1 MSSGTDDTGQGSA
14 SGSSE
19 KAIPA
24 ERQFTLKCVDWLM
37 AEKIG
42 QANVVKGGM
51 FLRTTRPS
59 KVGATVQV
67 TIQLPDKKRV
77 VVQATVRQVLNK
89 EEAKKKNRHAG
100 IGVQTNPDDIRQL
113 KALVQIAQMRQG
125 KILDQDQ
132 KKATRPVSDKQ
143 ETRPIP
149 RGGVPRGPSA
159 DILGIDFGVTY
170 SGISAAIGEK
180 VYMIPDDK
188 GRTLLPSVVTY
199 PESGEPL
206 VGWEARPQQLIHPE
220 RTVNSIKR
228 ILGRSYSDQNIAG
241 LLQYAPYGAM
251 AGPGDTILVDID
263 GERYATPQICAPIIR
278 RLVDTAS
285 RHLSKTVSRAVF
297 SVPVTFDDVQK
308 NALKQAARI
317 AGVEVVEMVEEPVA
331 GALAYGF
338 GQARNELVAVYDFGG
353 GTFDFTVLDMS
364 MDHYRVL
371 VTEGDAWLGG
381 DDFDLAMA
389 ETLANDFWQQTKVE
403 LQNRTVEWQRL
414 LFACEKAKR
423 QLSDQLEAQ
432 VVLQKLIEA
441 PKPMDLRQTV
451 TRDRFQSICEDLL
464 ERSLDVCQSALSSI
478 DLEPRDVTEV
488 VVTGGTSRIP
498 FIRDG
503 VAKLFDKEVKTLV
516 NPEDAIALG
525 NGLFAA
531 RIAEHVVTGAHSLP

>member
-1 MSSGTDDTGQGSA
+1 MSSGTDA
-14 SGSSE
+14 P
-19 KAIPA
+19 IPA
-24 ERQFTLKCVDWLM
+24 KCQLTLKCVDWLM

-42 QANVVKGGM
+42 QANVNKGGM
-51 FLRTTRPS
+51 FLRTTRPI
-59 KVGATVQV
+59 KVGDEVQV
-67 TIQLPDKKRV
+67 TIQLPDKEQV
-77 VVQATVRQVLNK
+77 VVLATVRQVIGK
-89 EEAKKKNRHAG
+89 DEAKKKNRPAG
-100 IGVQTNPDDIRQL
+100 IGVQTSRDYLQEL
-113 KALVQIAQMRQG
+113 KALVQIAQIRQG
-125 KILDQDQ
+125 KILDQDKQ
-132 KKATRPVSDKQ
+132 PQRPASESR
-143 ETRPIP
+143 ETKPVP
-149 RGGVPRGPSA
+149 RAGVPRGPSA
-159 DILGIDFGVTY
+159 GILGIDFGVTF
-170 SGISAAIGEK
+170 SGISAAIGET

-199 PESGEPL
+199 PESGDPL

-220 RTVNSIKR
+220 RTVTSIKR
-228 ILGRSYSDQNIAG
+228 LLGRNYSDQNIAG
-241 LLQYAPYGAM
+241 LLQYAPYNAM
-251 AGPGDTILVDID
+251 AGPADSIIVDVG
-263 GERYATPQICAPIIR
+263 GERYATPQVCAPIIR
-278 RLVDTAS
+278 RLADTAGK
-285 RHLSKTVSRAVF
+285 HLGTTVDKAVF
-297 SVPVTFDDVQK
+297 SIPVTFDEAQK
-308 NALKQAARI
+308 SALKQAARI

-338 GQARNELVAVYDFGG
+338 GKSKNELIAVYDFGG

-389 ETLANDFWQQTKVE
+389 ESLANDFWQQTKVE

-423 QLSDQLEAQ
+423 QLSVQEEAE

-441 PKPMDLRQTV
+441 PQAMDLRHTM
-451 TRDRFQSICEDLL
+451 TRDRFKSICEDLV
-464 ERSLDVCQSALSSI
+464 ERSLDVCQVALASI

-498 FIRDG
+498 FVRDG
-503 VAKLFDKEVKTLV
+503 VARLFDKEVKTLV

-531 RIAEHVVTGAHSLP
+531 RLAEHIVTGAQSIP